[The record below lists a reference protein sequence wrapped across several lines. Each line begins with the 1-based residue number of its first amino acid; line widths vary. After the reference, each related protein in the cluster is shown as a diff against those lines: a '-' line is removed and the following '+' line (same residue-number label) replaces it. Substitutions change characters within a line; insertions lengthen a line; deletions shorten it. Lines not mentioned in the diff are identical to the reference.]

1 MTDAALFGA
10 ILVAFFV
17 LRFIAAT
24 VFFFYML
31 PDSDRCPICD
41 TPTLRVASRGWNTLM
56 PWLRTSWCYECHWKG
71 LLRNA
76 EQRRPGGIQN
86 AGRHG

>member
-1 MTDAALFGA
+1 MTDAVLFGG

-41 TPTLRVASRGWNTLM
+41 APTLRVASKGWNTLM
-56 PWLRTSWCYECHWKG
+56 PWLRTSWCYECHWHG

-76 EQRRPGGIQN
+76 
-86 AGRHG
+86 GRGTR